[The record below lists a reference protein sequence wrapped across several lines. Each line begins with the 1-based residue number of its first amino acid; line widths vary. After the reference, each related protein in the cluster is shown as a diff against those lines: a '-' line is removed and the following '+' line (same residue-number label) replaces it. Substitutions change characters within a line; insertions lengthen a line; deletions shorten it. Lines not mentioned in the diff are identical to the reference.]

1 MVPDLISK
9 YIVLRIYPVVNLAAN
24 FFVGGAVIFYNSF
37 SKIET
42 IERDYSMLKLKSTP
56 GNVTEVTS
64 AGNNFVSGETISNNI
79 FF

>member
-1 MVPDLISK
+1 MK
-9 YIVLRIYPVVNLAAN
+9 VNLMSSWQLCSE
-24 FFVGGAVIFYNSF
+24 AVIFYNSF

-42 IERDYSMLKLKSTP
+42 IERDYSIFEIPLHP

-64 AGNNFVSGETISNNI
+64 AENNFASGETISNNI